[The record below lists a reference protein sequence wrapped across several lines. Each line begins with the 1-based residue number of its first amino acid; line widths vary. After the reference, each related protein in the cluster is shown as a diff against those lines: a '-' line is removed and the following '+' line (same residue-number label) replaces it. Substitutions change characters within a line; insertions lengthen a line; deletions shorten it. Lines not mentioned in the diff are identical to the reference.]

1 MKRNESGGWILPCHR
16 SIIFNKYGKQ
26 RCYYYLYREIYI
38 SFSFFSDFID
48 MDHSIDNI
56 QQLRKVIIYIGKYIY
71 LSLFFFDLIDMDH
84 SIDNIQQLRKVKIL
98 FISENIYIFLFFF
111 PTLSTWTT
119 RSIIFV
125 IRKVKVLFNFL
136 LTIYILPLSSIF
148 IISFDDKRGGGYH
161 GGGSH
166 PLEKLKDRSNVRKI
180 R

>member
-16 SIIFNKYGKQ
+16 SIIFNNYEKQ
-26 RCYYYLYREIYI
+26 RCYYLYREIYI
-38 SFSFFSDFID
+38 SFSFFSDF
-48 MDHSIDNI
+48 
-56 QQLRKVIIYIGKYIY
+56 
-71 LSLFFFDLIDMDH
+71 IDMDH